1 MAGIQIGNKIV
12 MNKNVKGCFICQ
24 NPRIHTIVDPMLFE
38 AKNDLKTI
46 KLMIENDYQIFV
58 ELNDLRE
65 HRGHIFC
72 EDVNINTDIENEIN
86 NIKKVSNIDIINEEL
101 AKLRVLEN
109 RIIDS
114 GNENSVMHD
123 KLRKEKRE
131 LLTMKAKIEGEI
143 KEVVDVNVLPSWIK
157 KIEE

>member
-1 MAGIQIGNKIV
+1 MSGIRIGDKIV
-12 MNKNVKGCFICQ
+12 MNKNIKGCFICQ
-24 NPRIHTIVDPMLFE
+24 NPRIHSIVDPMLYE

-46 KLMIENDYQIFV
+46 KMVIENNYQIFV
-58 ELNDLRE
+58 ELSDLRE
-65 HRGHIFC
+65 HRAHIFC
-72 EDVNINTDIENEIN
+72 EDANINTDIENEIN

-101 AKLRVLEN
+101 AKIRVLEQ

-114 GNENSVMHD
+114 GEENSIPHD

-131 LLTMKAKIEGEI
+131 LLAMKAKIEGEL
-143 KEVVDVNVLPSWIK
+143 KETLDVHVLPDWIK